1 MNNFETPFVFHL
13 YDFITIKTEREEYVL
28 SQQGKEISIA
38 DISIQFQVNNEHED
52 IYLSAQTSALEW
64 IKIRWNKPLPKQ
76 VRILG
81 DAWERGYGNFRWEAL
96 SGRKFMPWY
105 FLASLKNMQWGFGV
119 RVRPS
124 AMCHWQADTKG
135 ISLILDVRSGGNGV
149 LLNGRKLKAA
159 ELVWSKEE
167 GPDSFQFAREFCKRM
182 CSNPLLPDMPVYGS
196 NNWYYAYGNS
206 SEQEILHDADYL
218 LTLTEGAQN
227 PPYMVIDDGWQ
238 EHHKLGQYNGGPW
251 RKGNS
256 KFPDMKKLA
265 EKIQQKGVHPGIWI
279 RLLQNEDS
287 LIKEEWRL
295 PLNGCLDPSHPE
307 VLEYISQDV
316 ERICQWGYDLIK
328 HDFST
333 YDLFGRWGFEMNPFV
348 TEAGWNFY
356 DRTLTSAE
364 IVKNLY
370 QTIYNACK
378 KYGVIIIGCNTIGH
392 LGAGLMHVNRT
403 GDDTSG
409 LTWERTR
416 IMGINSLAFRL
427 PQHRTFYD
435 IDADCV
441 GITGNIPWK
450 LNKQWADVLAESGT
464 PLFLS
469 VKPGI
474 LNEQNLSELNQIMK
488 KASCQTCH
496 KEPEDWQDT
505 DCPEIW
511 SDGNTRLEYNWY
523 EETGL
528 DIQSNDQKYYVQ
540 IPLS

>member
-1 MNNFETPFVFHL
+1 MLDFEMPFLFYL
-13 YDFITIKTEREEYVL
+13 YDFITIKTDKEKYVL
-28 SQQGKEISIA
+28 PHQGKDISIA
-38 DISIQFQVNNEHED
+38 DISIHFQENNGHED
-52 IYLSAQTSALEW
+52 IYLSAQSSALEW
-64 IKIRWNKPLPKQ
+64 IKIRWNKPLPKK

-81 DAWERGYGNFRWEAL
+81 DAWERGYGNFCWEAL

-105 FLASLKNMQWGFGV
+105 FLASLKNIQWGFGV

-135 ISLILDVRSGGNGV
+135 ISLILDVRNGGNGV

-159 ELVWSKEE
+159 ELVWAKEQTS
-167 GPDSFQFAREFCKRM
+167 DSFQFAREFCKRM
-182 CSNPLLPDMPVYGS
+182 CSDPLLSNTPVYGS

-206 SEQEILHDADYL
+206 SEQEILQNADYL
-218 LTLTEGAQN
+218 LTLTEGSQN
-227 PPYMVIDDGWQ
+227 SPYMVIDDGWQ
-238 EHHKLGQYNGGPW
+238 EHHRLGQYNGGPW
-251 RKGNS
+251 KKGNL
-256 KFPDMKKLA
+256 KFPDMKNLAKKLL
-265 EKIQQKGVHPGIWI
+265 EKGVHPGIWI

-287 LIKEEWRL
+287 LIKKEWRL

-307 VLEYISQDV
+307 ALKYIGQDV
-316 ERICQWGYDLIK
+316 ERICQWGYNLIK

-348 TEAGWNFY
+348 TQSGWNFY

-370 QTIYNACK
+370 KTICNSCK

-392 LGAGLMHVNRT
+392 LGAGLMHVNRI

-441 GITGNIPWK
+441 GIAGNIPWE

-474 LNEQNLSELNQIMK
+474 LNKQELYELNQIMK
-488 KASCQTCH
+488 KASCQTYH
-496 KEPEDWQDT
+496 KTPEDWQDT

-511 SDGNTRLEYNWY
+511 NDEKERLEYNWY

-528 DIQSNDQKYYVQ
+528 DIRSNEQKYYLQ